1 MPQRTTR
8 RSSLTQR
15 FGHHGFVWGLLT
27 PALIFFCVF
36 NVIPLMW
43 MLGLSFY
50 DYSLIT
56 GRPPDYTGL
65 GNYIAL
71 LNSGTAWLALSRTF
85 LFVLLSV
92 SLTGLF
98 GSLLGLLFW
107 RSKGLPGRRIALTL
121 LFTPMLLTPTSVGV
135 FFGLMLDPAFG
146 VISYIAELIT
156 GHTVAFLSHPI
167 SAQVAVLFINVWM
180 WTPFMIL
187 ITLAALGSVPQAELE
202 AAKVDRL
209 GWLSTLK
216 RVILP
221 HAKFILMLGLL
232 LRTIDAF
239 KATDAVL
246 LLTQGGPG
254 AATTLLGVWIYR
266 VGFNSLDMGTASTL
280 GVVAL
285 IIAIGFTSL
294 YLYVLNLRRQ
304 EK

>member
-1 MPQRTTR
+1 MNY
-8 RSSLTQR
+8 
-15 FGHHGFVWGLLT
+15 FAHHGFAWGLLA
-27 PALIFFCVF
+27 PAIIFFCVF

-50 DYSLIT
+50 DYSLIS
-56 GRPPDYTGL
+56 GQPPAFIGFD
-65 GNYIAL
+65 NYISL
-71 LNSGTAWLALSRTF
+71 IGSGTAWAAFSRTF
-85 LFVLLSV
+85 LFVILSV
-92 SLTGLF
+92 SLSGLI

-107 RSKGLPGRRIALTL
+107 RSNGLPGRRIALTL
-121 LFTPMLLTPTSVGV
+121 LFTPMLLTPASVGV
-135 FFGLMLDPAFG
+135 FFGLMLDPSFG
-146 VISYIAELIT
+146 AINYLGELIT
-156 GHTVAFLSHPI
+156 GHEIAFLSNPI
-167 SAQVAVLFINVWM
+167 SAQVSVLLINVWM
-180 WTPFMIL
+180 WSPFMIL

-209 GWLSTLK
+209 GWFTIFK

-239 KATDAVL
+239 KTTDAVL

-254 AATTLLGVWIYR
+254 AATELLGIRIYR
-266 VGFNSLDMGTASTL
+266 TGFNSLNMGGASTL

-294 YLYVLNLRRQ
+294 FLYVLSRRR
-304 EK
+304 EEA